1 MNSAEYRLLAKNNLI
16 VAKLLGAVVALAQL
30 HDLPRGIVL
39 GVLVVAI
46 FGFSTISTIAWMSR

>member
-30 HDLPRGIVL
+30 YSLPRGIFL

-46 FGFSTISTIAWMSR
+46 FGFSTASTIAWMSQ

>member
-30 HDLPRGIVL
+30 YSLPRGILL

-46 FGFSTISTIAWMSR
+46 FGFSTASTIAWMSQ